1 MIDGEEIENVFLS
14 FSAETELLRLRLTG
28 LIGQNN
34 MAEHVTSAF
43 GAMVLSGS
51 ENWKKFV
58 EFAAQNI
65 FQKEVR

>member
-1 MIDGEEIENVFLS
+1 
-14 FSAETELLRLRLTG
+14 
-28 LIGQNN
+28 

-51 ENWKKFV
+51 ENWKKCV

-65 FQKEVR
+65 F